1 MHQLVSLHALR
12 AAREHEARVRDR
24 ETRAM
29 QYEDYRSRLPPL
41 FQPPSVT
48 YAARRRTFDHLHTN
62 HSDSNSNNRMNN
74 SFKANNASAS
84 TKKTAPIASQLPNGS
99 QEVQVAPG
107 PAQVPRA
114 SAHSIWIAWDEY
126 VAYTLTMLLSCQC
139 HVVVTS
145 HLLHICSLTCVLVV

>member
-41 FQPPSVT
+41 FQPPSVN
-48 YAARRRTFDHLHTN
+48 YAARRRTFDHLHT
-62 HSDSNSNNRMNN
+62 HRTDSNSNNRMNN
-74 SFKANNASAS
+74 SLKANNASGS
-84 TKKTAPIASQLPNGS
+84 TKNTAPIASQLPGGS

-126 VAYTLTMLLSCQC
+126 VAYTLSILLSCQC

-145 HLLHICSLTCVLVV
+145 HL